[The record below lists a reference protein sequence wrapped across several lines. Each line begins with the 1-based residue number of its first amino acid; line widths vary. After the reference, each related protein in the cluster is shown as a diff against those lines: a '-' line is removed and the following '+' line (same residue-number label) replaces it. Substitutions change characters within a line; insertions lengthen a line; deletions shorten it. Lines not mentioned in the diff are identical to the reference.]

1 VVSKIFKKTL
11 FFCSVCIFGFTI
23 NIISQTASEAADAL
37 ASCAKNADGQI
48 LVTVAGLAGTQFKT
62 GTEKAP
68 FNYANGHIDAEFSA
82 NETDACSQ
90 EPDFYKVKFY
100 KAMLCVEDPYQT
112 DANPDFT
119 SCAEI
124 FKNAAGKDVIL
135 KPGESSDLLEGD
147 LILPAGEYYYAAM
160 VISNH
165 LKVKHMQEYALVG
178 GGALDLYGNGDT
190 AGGNTG
196 TDVCYSVATITTYS
210 GNTDLTDGSATANAY
225 NASQGLA
232 NGTIK
237 ESGASSTL
245 ARLECVDSVANAIA
259 AGDWDYQGEI
269 FDHMGG
275 DDDQDFVASYP
286 NLVEQPA
293 GGYID
298 SSGETGVTGIE
309 MAGLMMKEDNL
320 TVATE
325 RTNAKR
331 MGMFFKYTN
340 PIKVNENTIGMRLF
354 FTTYSSVSID
364 FSQDD
369 EAGKNIWGVKMGADP
384 FTVQFKTKTKRR
396 TRAWR

>member
-1 VVSKIFKKTL
+1 MVVSKIFKKIL
-11 FFCSVCIFGFTI
+11 FFCSVCIFGFTL
-23 NIISQTASEAADAL
+23 NVISQTASKAADAL
-37 ASCAKNADGQI
+37 ASCAKNANGQI
-48 LVTVAGLAGTQFKT
+48 LVTVAGLAGTQVKT
-62 GTEKAP
+62 AQDKAP
-68 FNYANGHIDAEFSA
+68 FNYANGHVDSEFSS
-82 NETDACSQ
+82 NNSDACSQ

-124 FKNAAGKDVIL
+124 FNNAEGKDVVL
-135 KPGESSDLLEGD
+135 SPGESDNLLEGD
-147 LILPAGEYYYAAM
+147 LLLPAGEYYYAAM

-196 TDVCYSVATITTYS
+196 TDVCYSVAAVTTYS
-210 GNTDLTDGSATANAY
+210 GRADLADGSATADAY

-232 NGTIK
+232 NDTIVN
-237 ESGASSTL
+237 SGATSAT
-245 ARLECVDSVANAIA
+245 ARLKCVDSVANAIA
-259 AGDWDYQGEI
+259 AGDWDYQTEI

-275 DDDQDFVASYP
+275 EDDFVASYP
-286 NLVEQPA
+286 SLAEQPA

-298 SSGETGVTGIE
+298 SSGETGVAGVEIS
-309 MAGLMMKEDNL
+309 GLMMKDDNL
-320 TVATE
+320 KVATA
-325 RTNAKR
+325 RTNGKR

-340 PIKVNENTIGMRLF
+340 PVIINESTIGMRLF

-364 FSQDD
+364 FSQDN
-369 EAGKNIWGVKMGADP
+369 ETGKNIWGTKMGADP